1 MKIFRNAKDE
11 CTIPVGE
18 LLLEEDWDEAISA
31 AAFLIASEKARG
43 GNLIISDFYDEFNND
58 FSLNRLYAENV
69 EIQLPEINYG
79 EKASEFKTRLIKK
92 IRNALLGSIVIDAK
106 FVLWMN

>member
-18 LLLEEDWDEAISA
+18 LLLEKDWDEAISA
-31 AAFLIASEKARG
+31 TAFLIASEKARG
-43 GNLIISDFYDEFNND
+43 GNLIVSDFYDEFNSN
-58 FSLNRLYAENV
+58 FSLNRPYAENV
-69 EIQLPEINYG
+69 EIQLPEIRYEETAN
-79 EKASEFKTRLIKK
+79 EFKTRLVKK
-92 IRNALLGSIVIDAK
+92 IKDALLGSIVVDAK

>member
-31 AAFLIASEKARG
+31 AAFLIDSEKARG

-79 EKASEFKTRLIKK
+79 EKASEFKTRLTKK
-92 IRNALLGSIVIDAK
+92 IRNALLGSIIVDAK